1 MIVCLRTV
9 GVPAEERRLRRFA
22 GAAPIR
28 LAWTRTPVR
37 IGLVGR
43 MA

>member
-22 GAAPIR
+22 GAAPMGW
-28 LAWTRTPVR
+28 L
-37 IGLVGR
+37 GR
-43 MA
+43 GRRWGSGWWGGWR